1 MLRRFSA
8 VSLLA
13 LFSLCAFAQS
23 KSRHFELNYS
33 FTVRVTDTGKPLD
46 VWFPVA
52 QSDQF
57 QQVKINSRSGDL
69 PLKET
74 IEPEYGNKMFY
85 AHTDKADQPEY
96 HFTVKY
102 DVVRLEHLA
111 AVSLKKPVSA
121 KELQRFLQ
129 ADKLVPITGKPAE
142 LAAEQVK
149 PGMSNLDKGRAL
161 YDYTFS
167 TMKYDKTGTGW
178 GRGDTL
184 WACDAK
190 HGNCTDFH
198 SVFISMARS
207 QKIPARFEMGLSLP
221 EEQNSGQIPGYHCWA
236 EFYTNDRGWYPVD
249 ISEAWKHQEKKE
261 YFFGAHDVNRIQ
273 FSVGRD
279 LELSPRQHAERV
291 NYLIF
296 PYVEL
301 GGEPYPNVANAIS
314 FNDVTGQEA
323 TRASR

>member
-1 MLRRFSA
+1 MLRRISA
-8 VSLLA
+8 VAIFLL
-13 LFSLCAFAQS
+13 FTLCALAQS

-33 FTVRVTDTGKPLD
+33 FSIRVTDPGKPLD
-46 VWFPVA
+46 IWFPIA

-57 QQVKINSRSGDL
+57 QQVKITFKSGDL
-69 PLKET
+69 PLQET
-74 IEPEYGNKMFY
+74 SEPEYGNKMFY
-85 AHTDKADQPEY
+85 AHTDKADRPEY

-111 AVSLKKPVSA
+111 AASVEEPVSA
-121 KELQRFLQ
+121 KELAHFLH

-149 PGMSNLDKGRAL
+149 PGMSDLDKGHAF
-161 YDYTFS
+161 YNYVFS

-178 GRGDTL
+178 GHGDTL
-184 WACDAK
+184 WACDSK
-190 HGNCTDFH
+190 RGNCTDFH

-221 EEQNSGQIPGYHCWA
+221 EGQSSGEIAGYHCWA
-236 EFYTNDRGWYPVD
+236 EFYTRERGWFPVD
-249 ISEAWKHQEKKE
+249 ISEAWKHQEKKD
-261 YFFGAHDVNRIQ
+261 YFFGAHDVNRVQ

-279 LELSPRQHAERV
+279 IELTPHQHGDRV

-301 GGEPYPNVANAIS
+301 NGQPYPNIANAIS
-314 FNDVTGQEA
+314 FNDVKDSQ
-323 TRASR
+323 RASR